1 MINSYNDHKRY
12 LILNL
17 INHLR
22 NVSRT
27 DLADLT
33 GYQLASISTLTKQLI
48 EENILKE
55 TGSYSAGQGR
65 KRTLLTLNSQY
76 LCAISISFFGTEVS
90 CITAQFDGKI
100 LSKQTLDFSTD
111 ASRSGL
117 CDRVCT
123 LIRHALAEFSDRHI
137 IGIGLCTPIND
148 PANFPIVSMNPD
160 FRQLRDWIQ
169 KALLPFLQEEFSL
182 PIALFHDNAL
192 PALVEKSFG
201 AAQDVS
207 DFICVELSN
216 GIGCSI
222 CANGKPV
229 IGSGAYAGELGHTVI
244 DKSQI
249 SRGIC
254 YCGKPGCIEHYA
266 GLPAL
271 LEQISKESAGRTYT
285 LLSQNDLPLS
295 LTADDLAKSAKNGD
309 LLSRH
314 YLRQAAEDLGLAV
327 SNAVM
332 LLNPER
338 IILFGHMLS
347 LGEYFIE
354 RLKDAILDNVSPKSA
369 IKREQIVISQLLPEQ
384 LPLGAISELFASY
397 LKKEDFNWVYRL
409 PQNFTEK

>member
-22 NVSRT
+22 SVSRT

-76 LCAISISFFGTEVS
+76 LCAISISFSGTEIS

-100 LSKQTLDFSTD
+100 LSKQTMDFSTD

-117 CDRVCT
+117 CDRVCK
-123 LIRHALAEFSDRHI
+123 LIHHALAEFSDRHI
-137 IGIGLCTPIND
+137 IGIGLCTPVND
-148 PANFPIVSMNPD
+148 PANFPIVSMDPD

-169 KALLPFLQEEFSL
+169 KALLPFLQEKFSL

-222 CANGKPV
+222 CTNGKPV

-249 SRGIC
+249 SRRIC

-285 LLSQNDLPLS
+285 LLPKEDSPAPV
-295 LTADDLAKSAKNGD
+295 TAETLAQGAENGD
-309 LLSRH
+309 LLCRH
-314 YLRQAAEDLGLAV
+314 YLRQAAEDLGLAI

-354 RLKDAILDNVSPKSA
+354 RLKDAILDNISPKSA

-397 LKKEDFNWVYRL
+397 LKKEDFSWVYHL
-409 PQNFTEK
+409 PQNFTDK